1 MLSCTF
7 EEGDEVKK
15 GDVLYE
21 IDSTDAENSIEQ
33 AQLSLQ
39 QSQNSYDQTLKS
51 MDDLTVTSK
60 KSGMITELY
69 VEVGDEVQAG
79 ATIADVRDSS
89 VMELT
94 VPFNSADV
102 SAFSVGTAATP

>member
-1 MLSCTF
+1 
-7 EEGDEVKK
+7 
-15 GDVLYE
+15 
-21 IDSTDAENSIEQ
+21 
-33 AQLSLQ
+33 
-39 QSQNSYDQTLKS
+39 
-51 MDDLTVTSK
+51 
-60 KSGMITELY
+60 MITELY

-102 SAFSVGTAATP
+102 SALSLIHI